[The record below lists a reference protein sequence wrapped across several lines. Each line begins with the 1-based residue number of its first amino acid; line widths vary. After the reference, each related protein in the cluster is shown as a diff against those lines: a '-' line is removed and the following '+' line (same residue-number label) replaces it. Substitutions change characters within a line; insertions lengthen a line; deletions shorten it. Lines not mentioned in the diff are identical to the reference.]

1 MKKQTKER
9 VRQLV
14 SKEVDK
20 LFELYFEGTE
30 GWIYSK
36 QSRWSSND
44 VFQRLIQANLEK
56 TSIEDVCLDFAG
68 CSADTVH
75 YRMKN
80 LEFDPSVQ
88 HVNNSLRYI
97 AQGFQIH
104 KNTKITV
111 AVDIT
116 DHPFYGDRDHELS
129 VGSKE
134 KAGTYFFNRYFTACI
149 ITDGY
154 RFPIFFR
161 PIRQEDGVSPLYLL
175 EEFFREVLWWC
186 PIRRVLAD
194 AWFFSAEVLDLL
206 DRYQLEHIIPLKK
219 TKSVKRSI
227 ETIKTT
233 LEGMAA
239 VAGIDITQSKKFF
252 RWLKKNNLLTFKF
265 ELELTSCHNRRYPVI
280 VQAQLLKVKKGRKPE
295 RVYLDFY
302 VYTTNIR
309 GSADYIEK
317 IYRSRWG
324 IETQYRVVHQ
334 FQARTTSLNSILRL
348 LLIGIGFILEAIW
361 LRINAFLHIVTHV
374 LKVTCNYELPIKI
387 YKISTLILTV
397 SRFKRLLQALWRPN
411 ERS

>member
-75 YRMKN
+75 YRIKN

-129 VGSKE
+129 VGSK
-134 KAGTYFFNRYFTACI
+134 
-149 ITDGY
+149 
-154 RFPIFFR
+154 
-161 PIRQEDGVSPLYLL
+161 
-175 EEFFREVLWWC
+175 
-186 PIRRVLAD
+186 
-194 AWFFSAEVLDLL
+194 
-206 DRYQLEHIIPLKK
+206 
-219 TKSVKRSI
+219 
-227 ETIKTT
+227 
-233 LEGMAA
+233 
-239 VAGIDITQSKKFF
+239 
-252 RWLKKNNLLTFKF
+252 
-265 ELELTSCHNRRYPVI
+265 
-280 VQAQLLKVKKGRKPE
+280 
-295 RVYLDFY
+295 
-302 VYTTNIR
+302 
-309 GSADYIEK
+309 
-317 IYRSRWG
+317 
-324 IETQYRVVHQ
+324 
-334 FQARTTSLNSILRL
+334 
-348 LLIGIGFILEAIW
+348 
-361 LRINAFLHIVTHV
+361 
-374 LKVTCNYELPIKI
+374 
-387 YKISTLILTV
+387 
-397 SRFKRLLQALWRPN
+397 
-411 ERS
+411 